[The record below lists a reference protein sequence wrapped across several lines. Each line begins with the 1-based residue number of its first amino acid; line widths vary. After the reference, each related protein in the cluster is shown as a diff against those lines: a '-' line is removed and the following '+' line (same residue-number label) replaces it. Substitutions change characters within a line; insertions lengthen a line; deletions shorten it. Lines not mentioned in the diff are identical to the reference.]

1 MAKVKKIFE
10 EQSEEINKTVRFM
23 ESLGFECDGFK
34 IFRGHPQLDFY
45 HPLDDM
51 VISVME
57 SCPIPGEEWTVLSLK
72 GLGLPKTHKT
82 LVDCLRDH
90 EFQEKSL
97 IYFQSSLGDDQ

>member
-1 MAKVKKIFE
+1 MANVKKFFD
-10 EQSEEINKTVRFM
+10 EQSEEVQQTVRFM

-34 IFRGHPQLDFY
+34 LFRGHPQLDFY
-45 HPLDDM
+45 HPVDDM

-72 GLGLPKTHKT
+72 GLPKTHKT

-90 EFQEKSL
+90 EFPEKSL
-97 IYFQSSLGDDQ
+97 IYFQSSLGGDQ